1 MSFLVYEMGHIDK
14 AALPCFACCTL
25 DNGSLKSYLRQNL
38 CLGGF
43 PALVMYLEHSSSLI
57 HEAAYKELQ
66 WSNDPKLLASI
77 ITQELPNCSTPRDF
91 FWFLCLEIDHYICL
105 E

>member
-1 MSFLVYEMGHIDK
+1 MCFFLHFLFKYPILLLFENVEVLIMSFLVYEMGHIDK

-25 DNGSLKSYLRQNL
+25 DNGSLKSDLRQNL

-66 WSNDPKLLASI
+66 
-77 ITQELPNCSTPRDF
+77 
-91 FWFLCLEIDHYICL
+91 
-105 E
+105 